1 MLASRFYHPTADI
14 NLQRADLTDG
24 FAYYNSDIAI
34 AAFATPTQINN
45 EYLLIISLI
54 LNVSQLERLGLIIT
68 G

>member
-45 EYLLIISLI
+45 EYL
-54 LNVSQLERLGLIIT
+54 GLIKR
-68 G
+68 